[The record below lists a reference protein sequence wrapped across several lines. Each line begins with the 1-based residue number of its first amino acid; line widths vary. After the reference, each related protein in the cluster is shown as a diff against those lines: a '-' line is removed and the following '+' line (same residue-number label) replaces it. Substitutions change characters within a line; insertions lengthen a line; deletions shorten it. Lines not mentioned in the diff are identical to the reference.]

1 MVLVMPSSTSNQAY
15 AEMIE
20 FRAAVEQERLREL
33 LQQAIDEVARR
44 YEHRYLQP
52 SLVSFVLARMVHE
65 ADPAFSEA
73 LVRTEFLK
81 SALEFTEQLDR
92 ATRGRF
98 SLSYVWKT

>member
-1 MVLVMPSSTSNQAY
+1 VWVLRASALNQAY
-15 AEMIE
+15 VETIH
-20 FRAAVEQERLREL
+20 FSAAAEQERFREL
-33 LQQAIDEVARR
+33 LQLAVDEVARR
-44 YEHRYLQP
+44 YEHRYLEP

-73 LVRTEFLK
+73 LVRAEFLK

-98 SLSYVWKT
+98 SLSHVWKT